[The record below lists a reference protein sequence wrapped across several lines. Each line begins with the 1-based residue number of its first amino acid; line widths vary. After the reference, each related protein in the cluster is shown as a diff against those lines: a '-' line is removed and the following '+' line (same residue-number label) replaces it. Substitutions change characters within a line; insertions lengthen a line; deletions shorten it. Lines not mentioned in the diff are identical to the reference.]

1 MYPVQ
6 NVNHRHHIDFNFE
19 KPQASFRYYTCTL
32 YILYKTTNISE
43 LWNQQCRST
52 GYSILFPKVNFL
64 QLLTQH
70 TYVDEILEIIE
81 KISILIANNYFLRWI
96 QFMKR
101 NWFDRSQALI
111 DCNFW
116 KFSFLIP
123 DMDENE
129 AKRYIVDHS
138 LKPTIK
144 CIHAS
149 QIAYFRNKQ
158 WQSGWM
164 HSSELHMF
172 GHL

>member
-81 KISILIANNYFLRWI
+81 KIPILIANNYFLR
-96 QFMKR
+96 
-101 NWFDRSQALI
+101 
-111 DCNFW
+111 
-116 KFSFLIP
+116 
-123 DMDENE
+123 
-129 AKRYIVDHS
+129 
-138 LKPTIK
+138 
-144 CIHAS
+144 
-149 QIAYFRNKQ
+149 
-158 WQSGWM
+158 
-164 HSSELHMF
+164 
-172 GHL
+172 